1 MISKSQ
7 IKYLKSLSKKKY
19 RKENGQFVVEGLRS
33 IKELIESN
41 HKIEK
46 IWTTEN
52 FLCNHPDFKKKI
64 ISLDCELINQNDLSY
79 ILNTKSPQDIMAL
92 VPMKVSDKKIKV
104 SGKSLILD
112 NISDPGNMGTLLR
125 TAAWY
130 GINNIMCSRNS
141 VDIYN
146 PKVVRSAMGAH
157 FHIDNLLQSNMIDTI
172 QALKSQDI
180 HLIAATLNG
189 VSHKKFKVLNDNWA
203 LILGSEANGIREEII
218 QMVDSNISILREG
231 RIDSLNVSVAG
242 SIILDQLVN

>member
-19 RKENGQFVVEGLRS
+19 RKENSQFIVEGLRS

-41 HKIEK
+41 YTIEK

-52 FLCNHPDFKKKI
+52 FLSNHPDLKEKI
-64 ISLDCELINQNDLSY
+64 MLLDYELINQNDLCY

-92 VPMKVSDKKIKV
+92 VPIKISNNVINVSR
-104 SGKSLILD
+104 KSLILD

-130 GINNIMCSRNS
+130 GIDNVFCSRNS

-146 PKVVRSAMGAH
+146 PKVVRSSMGAH
-157 FHIDNLLQSNMIDTI
+157 FHIGNLLQVNIMDIIEQIKSNEG
-172 QALKSQDI
+172 K
-180 HLIAATLNG
+180 LIAATLDG
-189 VSHKKFKVLNDNWA
+189 SPHKNFNLSYDNWG
-203 LILGSEANGIREEII
+203 LVLGSEAHGIRDEII
-218 QMVDSNISILREG
+218 QISDDSISIPPSGKIE
-231 RIDSLNVSVAG
+231 SLNVAVAG
-242 SIILDQLVN
+242 SIILDQLID

>member
-19 RKENGQFVVEGLRS
+19 RKENGQFIVEGLRS

-52 FLCNHPDFKKKI
+52 FLCDHLDLKEKI
-64 ISLDCELINQNDLSY
+64 ISLDYEFINQSDLSY

-92 VPMKVSDKKIKV
+92 VPIKVSDKSIKA
-104 SGKSLILD
+104 SGKFLILD

-130 GINNIMCSRNS
+130 GINNVLCSKNS

-157 FHIDNLLQSNMIDTI
+157 FHIDNLLQIDIINMVQT
-172 QALKSQDI
+172 LKSKGI
-180 HLIAATLNG
+180 RLIAATLDG
-189 VSHKKFKVLNDNWA
+189 SSHKTFKVSKDNWA

-218 QMVDSNISILREG
+218 QLVDENISILGMEK
-231 RIDSLNVSVAG
+231 IDSLNVSVAG
-242 SIILDQLVN
+242 AIILDQLIN